1 MALPIRRRRLWLL
14 GLFALLVILTYG
26 LARLMDEPLRRYME
40 YRVNQCLTGYTVR
53 MRTLHVHP
61 WTVSLDLENATIL
74 QDANPDPPVANITKL
89 TVSVDW
95 RGLIHRRIVADITFD
110 RPTVYLDLRQV
121 RTEAR
126 SDVPLKERGWQEA
139 LEALAFDLKIN
150 RLRIRDGDVTYVD
163 RGPFKPL
170 HLSRLQLNA
179 ENIRN
184 IHSPERVYP
193 SDIHLEG

>member
-1 MALPIRRRRLWLL
+1 LWLL
-14 GLFALLVILTYG
+14 GLFALLVVLTYG

-95 RGLIHRRIVADITFD
+95 RGLWQSSMHSSRSSAVRWETSCRRSSAGRSWHFSEKRSRESVAVCTGWRRRRVAHPRGGGLAAD
-110 RPTVYLDLRQV
+110 RDVHPRLHPAAALR
-121 RTEAR
+121 
-126 SDVPLKERGWQEA
+126 S
-139 LEALAFDLKIN
+139 
-150 RLRIRDGDVTYVD
+150 
-163 RGPFKPL
+163 
-170 HLSRLQLNA
+170 
-179 ENIRN
+179 
-184 IHSPERVYP
+184 
-193 SDIHLEG
+193 

>member
-53 MRTLHVHP
+53 MRNLHVHP

-89 TVSVDW
+89 TVSVELA
-95 RGLIHRRIVADITFD
+95 GPMAILH
-110 RPTVYLDLRQV
+110 
-121 RTEAR
+121 
-126 SDVPLKERGWQEA
+126 A
-139 LEALAFDLKIN
+139 LLAL
-150 RLRIRDGDVTYVD
+150 
-163 RGPFKPL
+163 
-170 HLSRLQLNA
+170 LSRSLGNIMSALFRSEEHTSELQSRRDLVC
-179 ENIRN
+179 R
-184 IHSPERVYP
+184 
-193 SDIHLEG
+193 L